1 MQSKLF
7 TTKKK
12 NVKINLYV
20 FLINY
25 SNTVADVNLKFLRGI
40 KDICSF
46 TACHHSI
53 LITSQQ
59 IFQFLHHSPESA
71 EQGRTFC
78 ISFLSYTVLEDKRHF
93 SVNIRHHYATITLLN
108 MPTPVLMH
116 CYKQSHVSS
125 TTNNCHNKPL
135 SEQQCPVKHLNM
147 RNCLVCQI
155 TIHHPTNHH
164 SQSHQICRF
173 LLYQNTFH
181 LGNTRI
187 MPFLWI

>member
-7 TTKKK
+7 TKRTMS
-12 NVKINLYV
+12 KINV
-20 FLINY
+20 FFLKY
-25 SNTVADVNLKFLRGI
+25 SNTVDVNSKFLQSI
-40 KDICSF
+40 KYIYSF

-53 LITSQQ
+53 LIT
-59 IFQFLHHSPESA
+59 ILREWFDILHQSPDSA

-78 ISFLSYTVLEDKRHF
+78 ISFLSYTVLEDRRHF
-93 SVNIRHHYATITLLN
+93 GVDIRHHNATITVLN
-108 MPTPVLMH
+108 RLTPVLMH

-155 TIHHPTNHH
+155 IIHHPTNHH
-164 SQSHQICRF
+164 SQSHQICRL